1 MVPGGFKRFPDGEK
15 AERVQDHHVII
26 TWRPSLGR
34 VMNRTAPAS
43 YWFFMVFF
51 KL

>member
-15 AERVQDHHVII
+15 AERVQDHHAAAIA
-26 TWRPSLGR
+26 RG
-34 VMNRTAPAS
+34 VMNRTVSAS
-43 YWFFMVFF
+43 YWLFIVFF